1 MTIAADVNGDAA
13 RRVLLVAPTAKDAEV
28 TSAILAQSRIV
39 CVACATLHQLKREI
53 EAGVGAILLTEE
65 ALTAQGIDEVVDT
78 LNRELPWSEPPIVVL
93 TSHPDISPVRA
104 PMFQTLRN
112 VTVLER
118 PAPIRSVVSA
128 VQAALRSRERQYQI
142 QVQIQALE
150 AAERRSRQLQ
160 QQLQLAVDASEL
172 GTFHCELPLDKIV
185 CNDRCKAHFWLP
197 PDAEIDFD
205 TFYSILHPDDRERTR
220 LAVEACVDQ
229 GHDYDTEFRTVSQNR
244 AIRWLRATGRTYY
257 DDSGEALR
265 FDGMT
270 QDITESKA
278 REQEL
283 SAANRRKDEFLAM
296 LAHELRNP
304 LAPIR
309 NAVEIMRTVS
319 SSDDRINKGSDTISR
334 QVQHLVRLVDDL
346 LDVSRV
352 TQGKVLLQREALE
365 LTGVISRGIELARPL
380 IDARHHKLEVTLP
393 AIGEL
398 TVEGDATRLA
408 QVIGN
413 LLDNAAKY
421 TDEGGSIHLSATRDN
436 ESVFIRVRDNGIGI
450 SPDLLPRVFDLF
462 IQAERSPD
470 RAQGGLGIG
479 LSLVKNLIELH
490 GGTVEARSNGPGNG
504 SEFIVR
510 LPILQK
516 QWVREATATKHQAR
530 RLRPNQRV
538 LVVDDNIDA
547 AETLRMLL
555 EMNGHEVR
563 CAHEGAQAIVLAMDF
578 RPDVALLDIG
588 LPRMDGFELA
598 RRLRARPEMR
608 DTRLIA
614 LTGYGQAEDR
624 SRALAAGFD
633 DHLTKPVDP
642 NALEDLISTSSK
654 TGYRAESAG
663 R

>member
-1 MTIAADVNGDAA
+1 MTVGADANGDAA
-13 RRVLLVAPTAKDAEV
+13 RRVLLVAPTAKDADV

-39 CVACATLHQLKREI
+39 CVACATLHQLSREI

-65 ALTAQGIDEVVDT
+65 ALIAKGIDEVVDT

-93 TSHPDISPVRA
+93 TSHPDVSPVRA
-104 PMFQTLRN
+104 PMLQALRN
-112 VTVLER
+112 VTILER

-128 VQAALRSRERQYQI
+128 VQAALRSRERQYEIRDQI
-142 QVQIQALE
+142 KVLE
-150 AAERRSRQLQ
+150 AAERRSSQLQ
-160 QQLQLAVDASEL
+160 EQLQLAIDASEL
-172 GTFHCELPLDKIV
+172 GTFHFEMPLDKIV
-185 CNDRCKAHFWLP
+185 CSDRCKAHFWLP
-197 PDAEIDFD
+197 PGAELDFD
-205 TFYSILHPDDRERTR
+205 TFYSTLHPDDRERTR
-220 LAVEACVDQ
+220 LAMEACIDHGQ
-229 GHDYDTEFRTVSQNR
+229 GYDVEFRTVSQNG
-244 AIRWLRATGRTYY
+244 AIRWLRATGRTHY
-257 DDSGEALR
+257 DDNGRALR

-270 QDITESKA
+270 QDITETKA

-309 NAVEIMRTVS
+309 NAVEIMRTVGS
-319 SSDDRINKGSDTISR
+319 TDDRINKGSDTISR

-365 LTGVISRGIELARPL
+365 LTEVISRGIDLARPL
-380 IDARHHKLEVTLP
+380 IEARHHKLEVRLP
-393 AIGEL
+393 PLGEL
-398 TVEGDATRLA
+398 VVEGDATRLA

-421 TDEGGSIHLSATRDN
+421 TDEGGSIHLGATRDN
-436 ESVFIRVRDNGIGI
+436 EHVVIRVRDNGVGI

-504 SEFIVR
+504 SEFTVR
-510 LPILQK
+510 LPVLQK
-516 QWVREATATKHQAR
+516 QWAREATAAEHHVRK
-530 RLRPNQRV
+530 LRPNQRV

-563 CAHEGAQAIVLAMDF
+563 CAHEGARAIELAVDF

-598 RRLRARPEMR
+598 RRLRAHPEMR

-642 NALEDLISTSSK
+642 SALEDLICTDL
-654 TGYRAESAG
+654 TPPV
-663 R
+663 

>member
-1 MTIAADVNGDAA
+1 MTIAADANGDAA

-39 CVACATLHQLKREI
+39 CVACATLHQLSREI

-65 ALTAQGIDEVVDT
+65 ALTAKGIDEVVDT

-93 TSHPDISPVRA
+93 TSHPDVSPVRA
-104 PMFQTLRN
+104 PMFQALRN

-142 QVQIQALE
+142 RDQIQALE

-229 GHDYDTEFRTVSQNR
+229 GHDYDTEFRTVSQNG

-309 NAVEIMRTVS
+309 NAVEIMRTVG
-319 SSDDRINKGSDTISR
+319 SSDDRIHKGSDAISR

-398 TVEGDATRLA
+398 TVEGDATRIA

-421 TDEGGSIHLSATRDN
+421 TEEGGSIHLSATRDN
-436 ESVFIRVRDNGIGI
+436 ESVVIRVRDNGVGI

-510 LPILQK
+510 LPVLQK
-516 QWVREATATKHQAR
+516 QWVREATATKHHAR

-538 LVVDDNIDA
+538 LVVDDNVDA

-563 CAHEGAQAIVLAMDF
+563 CAHEGTQAIELAMDF

-642 NALEDLISTSSK
+642 NALEDLIGTSSE
-654 TGYRAESAG
+654 TGSHAESAG
-663 R
+663 S

>member
-1 MTIAADVNGDAA
+1 MTIAADANGDAA

-39 CVACATLHQLKREI
+39 CVACATLHQLSREI

-65 ALTAQGIDEVVDT
+65 ALTAKGIDEVVDT
-78 LNRELPWSEPPIVVL
+78 LNRELPWSEPPIVIL
-93 TSHPDISPVRA
+93 TSHPDVSPVRA
-104 PMFQTLRN
+104 PMFQALRN
-112 VTVLER
+112 VTILER

-142 QVQIQALE
+142 RDQIQALE
-150 AAERRSRQLQ
+150 AAERRSSQLQ
-160 QQLQLAVDASEL
+160 QQLQLAIDASEL
-172 GTFHCELPLDKIV
+172 GTFHFELPLDKIV

-197 PDAEIDFD
+197 PDAELDFD
-205 TFYSILHPDDRERTR
+205 TFYSTLHPDDRERTR
-220 LAVEACVDQ
+220 LAVEACVDH
-229 GHDYDTEFRTVSQNR
+229 GRGYDVEFRTVSQNG
-244 AIRWLRATGRTYY
+244 AIRWLRATGRTHY
-257 DDSGEALR
+257 DDNGRALR

-270 QDITESKA
+270 QDITESKT
-278 REQEL
+278 REREL

-309 NAVEIMRTVS
+309 NAVEIMRAVGST
-319 SSDDRINKGSDTISR
+319 DDRINKGSDTISR

-365 LTGVISRGIELARPL
+365 LTEVISRGIDLARPL
-380 IDARHHKLEVTLP
+380 IEARHHKLEVTLP
-393 AIGEL
+393 PLGEL
-398 TVEGDATRLA
+398 IVEGDATRLA

-421 TDEGGSIHLSATRDN
+421 TDEGGSIHLRATRDN
-436 ESVFIRVRDNGIGI
+436 ELVVIRVRDNGVGI

-490 GGTVEARSNGPGNG
+490 GGTVEARSNGRGNG

-510 LPILQK
+510 LPVLQK
-516 QWVREATATKHQAR
+516 QWVREATATKHHAR
-530 RLRPNQRV
+530 RLRRNQRV

-563 CAHEGAQAIVLAMDF
+563 CAHEGAQAIELAMDF

-642 NALEDLISTSSK
+642 NALEDLICTSSE
-654 TGYRAESAG
+654 TGSHAESAD

>member
-39 CVACATLHQLKREI
+39 CVACATLHQLSREI

-65 ALTAQGIDEVVDT
+65 ALTAKGIDEVVDT
-78 LNRELPWSEPPIVVL
+78 LNRELPWSEPPIVIL
-93 TSHPDISPVRA
+93 TSHPDVSPVRA
-104 PMFQTLRN
+104 PMFQALRN
-112 VTVLER
+112 VTILER

-142 QVQIQALE
+142 RDQIQALE

-172 GTFHCELPLDKIV
+172 GTFHCELPLDKIL

-229 GHDYDTEFRTVSQNR
+229 GHDYDTEFRTVSQNG
-244 AIRWLRATGRTYY
+244 AIRWLRATGRTYH
-257 DDSGEALR
+257 DDSREALR

-309 NAVEIMRTVS
+309 NAVEIMRTVG

-334 QVQHLVRLVDDL
+334 QLQHLVRLVDDL

-380 IDARHHKLEVTLP
+380 IDARRHKLEVTLP

-398 TVEGDATRLA
+398 IVEGDATRLA

-421 TDEGGSIHLSATRDN
+421 TEDGGSIHLSATRDN
-436 ESVFIRVRDNGIGI
+436 ESVVIRVRDNGVGI

-462 IQAERSPD
+462 IQAERSAD

-510 LPILQK
+510 LPVLQK
-516 QWVREATATKHQAR
+516 QSVREATATKHHAR

-563 CAHEGAQAIVLAMDF
+563 CAHEGAQAIELAMAF

-642 NALEDLISTSSK
+642 DALEDLICASSK
-654 TGYRAESAG
+654 TGSHAESAG